1 MVKLRALEMRQIML
15 DYSGGSSV
23 HTGSL
28 KWKKEAKDVRVIQRE
43 KGHFLLVD
51 FKMEKGGYGPWSVGS
66 L

>member
-1 MVKLRALEMRQIML
+1 MYTQ
-15 DYSGGSSV
+15 
-23 HTGSL
+23 GSL

-51 FKMEKGGYGPWSVGS
+51 FKMEKGDYGPWNVGS

>member
-1 MVKLRALEMRQIML
+1 ML